1 MADDIGN
8 IENQDDHINTNEN
21 QDENGEQHIHL
32 ATDGPAHLSGMYQ
45 EWFLD
50 YASYVILERAVP
62 HINDGLKPVQRR
74 ILHSM
79 KRMDDGRYNKVANI
93 IGHTMQFHP
102 HGDASIGDALVQLG
116 QKELMIDTQGNWGNV
131 YTGDNAAAPRYI
143 EARLSKFALDVAFSP
158 KVTQWKP
165 SYDGRNKE
173 PVTLPVKFPLLLAQ
187 GVEGIAVGL
196 ASKILPHNFNELIA
210 GAIAYLKGEEFELYP
225 DFQTGGFIDVSRYN
239 DGLRGGA
246 VKVRAKISKL
256 DNRTLLIQDIP
267 YGKNTSTLIESI
279 LKANDKGKIKIK
291 KVDDNTAENVEILVH
306 LASGT
311 SSDKTIDA
319 LYAFSDCE
327 LSISPNCCVIEDNK
341 PRFMGVSEVLKS
353 NVDHAKEVLM
363 RELEVK
369 KHELEEAWHALS
381 LEKIF
386 IEERIYKD
394 KGYENAK
401 DKGAAI
407 AHIDKRLEPFKEK
420 FIREITAEDIEK
432 LFEIKMGRIL
442 KFNADKA
449 TDRLLAI
456 EEEIKAV
463 ERDIKN
469 IVGFTIDWFKKIKS
483 KYGKNFPRKT
493 EIRNFENIEASKVV
507 VANEK
512 LYVNYSEGFIGTTL
526 KKDEFVCNCSDI
538 DDVIIFFK
546 DGRYFVTKVQ
556 EKQFVGKDILY
567 ISIFKRND
575 KRTTYNVI
583 YRDGRS
589 GNYMKKRFNVTSIT
603 RDKEYDLTRGTKG
616 SRILYFSANPN
627 GEAEVVKVML
637 KPKPRLR
644 SLVFEMDFSELDI
657 KGRNATGNIL
667 TKNDVHKISLKEKG
681 VSTLGGRNIYF
692 DHDVN
697 RLNSDKR
704 GQYLGEFQG
713 EDLILVVTREGEYYN
728 TNFDLTNHYD
738 DDILLVEK
746 FMEDK
751 VWSVALWD
759 ADQGYYYI
767 KRFTFDQTM
776 KKQSFI
782 GENEASKVLLLTD
795 DKYPQFI
802 VSFGGKDAEKEDL
815 VIDVDEFIA
824 VKSFRAKGKRAS
836 TNNVSKIKQGESLQ
850 KDPEEDDND
859 KDDPEPDG
867 LTHDNGEGQMSLF

>member
-1 MADDIGN
+1 MADDIEN
-8 IENQDDHINTNEN
+8 IENHEDEPGDGEQNGDDK
-21 QDENGEQHIHL
+21 QHIHL
-32 ATDGPAHLSGMYQ
+32 ATDGPVHLSGMYQ

-116 QKELMIDTQGNWGNV
+116 QKELLIDTQGNWGNV
-131 YTGDNAAAPRYI
+131 FTGDNAAAPRYI

-158 KVTQWKP
+158 KVTEWKA

-173 PVTLPVKFPLLLAQ
+173 PLTLPVKFPLLLAQ

-196 ASKILPHNFNELIA
+196 ASKILPHNFNELVD
-210 GAIAYLKGEEFELYP
+210 GAVFYLKGKEFKLYP
-225 DFQTGGFIDVSRYN
+225 DFQTGGYIDVSRYN

-246 VKVRAKISKL
+246 VKVRAKISKV
-256 DNRTLLIQDIP
+256 DNRTLMIQDIP
-267 YGKNTSTLIESI
+267 YGKNTTSLIESI
-279 LKANDKGKIKIK
+279 LRANDKGKIKIK

-306 LASGT
+306 IASGT

-319 LYAFSDCE
+319 LYAFTDCE
-327 LSISPNCCVIEDNK
+327 LSISPNCCVIDHSK
-341 PRFMGVSEVLKS
+341 PRFMGVSEVLKN
-353 NVDHAKEVLM
+353 NVDHTKGVLKL
-363 RELEVK
+363 ELEVK
-369 KHELEEAWHALS
+369 KKELEESWHALS

-401 DKGAAI
+401 DKKTAI
-407 AHIDKRLEPFKEK
+407 KHIDKRLEPFEEK
-420 FIREITAEDIEK
+420 FIREVTTDDIER

-449 TDRLLAI
+449 SERLLAI
-456 EEEIKAV
+456 EKEIKAV
-463 ERDIKN
+463 EKNIKN
-469 IVGFTIDWFKKIKS
+469 IVTFTINWFKKIKD
-483 KYGKNFPRKT
+483 KYGAQFPRKT
-493 EIRNFENIEASKVV
+493 EIRNFENIEATKVV

-512 LYVNYSEGFIGTTL
+512 LYVNYKEGFIGTSL
-526 KKDEFVCNCSDI
+526 RKDEFVCNCSDI

-546 DGRYFVTKVQ
+546 DGRYLVTKVQ
-556 EKQFVGKDILY
+556 DKQFVGKDIMHLAV
-567 ISIFKRND
+567 FKRND

-583 YRDGRS
+583 YRDGRG

-603 RDKEYDLTRGTKG
+603 RDKEYDITRGKKG
-616 SRILYFSANPN
+616 SRILYFTANPN
-627 GEAEVVKVML
+627 GEAEVIKVML

-644 SLVFEMDFSELDI
+644 SLFFEMDFSELDI
-657 KGRNATGNIL
+657 KGRNAAGNIL

-704 GQYLGEFQG
+704 GQYLGEFIG
-713 EDLILVVTREGEYYN
+713 EDLILIITKTGEYYN

-746 FMEDK
+746 FKEDK
-751 VWSVALWD
+751 IWAVAFWD
-759 ADQGYYYI
+759 ADKKYYYF
-767 KRFTFDQTM
+767 KRFNFEPSM

-782 GENEASKVLLLTD
+782 GDNEDSKLFLITD

-802 VSFGGKDAEKEDL
+802 LAFGGKDAEKEDL
-815 VIDVDEFIA
+815 VVDVEEFIA
-824 VKSFRAKGKRAS
+824 VKSYRARGKRA
-836 TNNVSKIKQGESLQ
+836 TKNIVSSITKGEALQ
-850 KDPEEDDND
+850 KDAEEDVKDD
-859 KDDPEPDG
+859 DDPEPQDSNKEN
-867 LTHDNGEGQMSLF
+867 DEGQMSLF